1 MTAAY
6 LGSFATQ
13 AQSARSAV
21 RAATSWAAEAGLVEC
36 GDDKAG
42 LLTYLK
48 RAQAQIGQINTLEHL
63 AAGQTCQDGPLHVVT
78 PRGTGT
84 WTESHAPQ
92 PVATC
97 APRCAHTLTMPLP
110 RHPCHANRQNR
121 RAHDVFG
128 GVITG
133 FREFATLCDDV
144 RDLRLRR
151 FASISPDQ

>member
-21 RAATSWAAEAGLVEC
+21 RAATSWAAEARLVEC

-63 AAGQTCQDGPLHVVT
+63 AAGQTCQT
-78 PRGTGT
+78 
-84 WTESHAPQ
+84 APF
-92 PVATC
+92 
-97 APRCAHTLTMPLP
+97 M
-110 RHPCHANRQNR
+110 
-121 RAHDVFG
+121 
-128 GVITG
+128 
-133 FREFATLCDDV
+133 
-144 RDLRLRR
+144 
-151 FASISPDQ
+151 S